1 MALETV
7 IFIVIALLV
16 GSGYPIQAGINATLA
31 QFQSHPLM
39 AAFTNTTVASLV
51 LIVVMVVFRVPLPSL
66 GTLAGAPW
74 WAWTGGCLGAVF
86 VLSALVIAPKL
97 GAAAFIST
105 TIVGTM
111 TASMIIDH
119 FGLLAYKVQ
128 PVTTQRLLG
137 AALVIAGMM
146 LIQWRR

>member
-1 MALETV
+1 M
-7 IFIVIALLV
+7 
-16 GSGYPIQAGINATLA
+16 
-31 QFQSHPLM
+31 
-39 AAFTNTTVASLV
+39 
-51 LIVVMVVFRVPLPSL
+51 
-66 GTLAGAPW
+66 
-74 WAWTGGCLGAVF
+74 
-86 VLSALVIAPKL
+86 IAPKL

-111 TASMIIDH
+111 TASLIIDH